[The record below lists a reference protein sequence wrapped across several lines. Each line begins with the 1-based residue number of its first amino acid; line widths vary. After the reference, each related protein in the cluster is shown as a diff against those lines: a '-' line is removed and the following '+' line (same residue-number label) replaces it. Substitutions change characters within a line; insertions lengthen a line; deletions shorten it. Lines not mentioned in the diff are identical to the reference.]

1 MFGGNETVKTFQIEQ
16 ETAAVDLFIAHLLL
30 LLLHLHLRRR
40 QLVVV
45 TFVLQLKFR
54 KIQGLELFRFSK
66 VRSSWKRL

>member
-1 MFGGNETVKTFQIEQ
+1 MFGGNETVKNFQIEQ

-40 QLVVV
+40 QLVV